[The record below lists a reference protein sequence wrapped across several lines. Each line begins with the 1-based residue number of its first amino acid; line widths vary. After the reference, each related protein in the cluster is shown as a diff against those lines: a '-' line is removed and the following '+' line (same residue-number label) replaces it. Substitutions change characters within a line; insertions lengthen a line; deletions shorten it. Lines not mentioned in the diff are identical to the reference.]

1 MILTPKQTKAL
12 DFLEDDKTHDLIFGG
27 GAGGGKSALGCY
39 YILKNC
45 HKYPGSRWLIGRSV
59 LKVLKETT
67 LVTLF
72 EVAKM
77 QGLQA
82 NNHYTYNAQSS
93 SIQVGKSTILLKD
106 LATYPSDKDFDN
118 LGSLEITG
126 AFIDECNQVSA
137 KAKNIVKSRIRYKLN
152 KYCHHCGDQHKN
164 VIIEI
169 DPITSI
175 PLKWTC
181 KNGHTTMG
189 LRPKLLGTCN
199 PSKNWVYSEFY
210 IPHSK
215 DLLNEKKQFIQAL
228 AKDNPHISPFYIEN
242 LKTMDANSQE
252 RLLYGNWSY
261 DSDPAT
267 LIDYDSIQDYF
278 ENEHIKA
285 EGKMYITA
293 DIARLGKD
301 KMVIRVWH
309 GWKVIKRV
317 EVPKCLITEAAEL
330 IKQLSIDFSIPR
342 SHIIVDEDGVG
353 GGVKD
358 ILKCKGFVNNS
369 TAVAST
375 SNVDKKLKEN
385 YDNLKSQCSFRIA
398 KRITAKQI
406 YEPCGDSD
414 VRQIIS
420 EEMEQ
425 VKAKNVDKDSKLG
438 VIPKDIMKEKL
449 GRSPDD
455 WDSIMMREYFE
466 LRKFGRTSAA

>member
-1 MILTPKQTKAL
+1 MILTPKQTQAL
-12 DFLEDDKTHDLIFGG
+12 DFLEDNVTRDLIFGG
-27 GAGGGKSALGCY
+27 GAGGGKSALGVY
-39 YILKNC
+39 WTLKNC
-45 HKYPGSRWLIGRSV
+45 LKYPGSRWLIGRSV
-59 LKVLKETT
+59 LKILKETT

-82 NNHYTYNAQSS
+82 NKDYTYNAQSS
-93 SIQVGKSTILLKD
+93 SIQVGSSLILLKD
-106 LATYPSDKDFDN
+106 LFSYPSDPNFDN

-137 KAKNIVKSRIRYKLN
+137 KAKNIVKSRIRYKL
-152 KYCHHCGDQHKN
+152 DQFK
-164 VIIEI
+164 V
-169 DPITSI
+169 
-175 PLKWTC
+175 L
-181 KNGHTTMG
+181 
-189 LRPKLLGTCN
+189 PKLLGTCN
-199 PSKNWVYSEFY
+199 PSKNWVYNEFY
-210 IPHSK
+210 RPHAK
-215 DLLNEKKQFIQAL
+215 GELDEKKQFVQAL
-228 AKDNPHISPFYIEN
+228 AKDNKYISKYYIEN

-252 RLLYGNWSY
+252 RLLYGNWEY
-261 DSDPAT
+261 DDDPAT

-309 GWKVIKRV
+309 GWKVIKRT
-317 EVPKCLITEAAEL
+317 EVAKCLITEAAAL
-330 IKQLSIDFSIPR
+330 IKQMAIDFSIPM
-342 SHIIVDEDGVG
+342 SKVIVDEDGVG

-369 TAVAST
+369 TAIAST
-375 SNVDKKLKEN
+375 TNVDKKLKEN

-398 KRITAKQI
+398 KRITAKEI
-406 YEPCGDSD
+406 YEPCENSD
-414 VRQIIS
+414 LRQIIS

-425 VKAKNVDKDSKLG
+425 VKAKNVDKDAKLG